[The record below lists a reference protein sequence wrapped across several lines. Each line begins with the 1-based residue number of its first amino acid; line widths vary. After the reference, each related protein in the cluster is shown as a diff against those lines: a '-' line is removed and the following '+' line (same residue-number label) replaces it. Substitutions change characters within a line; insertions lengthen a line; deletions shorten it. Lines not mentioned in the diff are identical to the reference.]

1 MHYALR
7 TAFALLIFSDHCIR
21 GNDMH
26 FLRIFLKFIP
36 LIGITIGLTACGG
49 GNGNANTPAN
59 QQALIDE
66 INNRFP
72 YDPNQPLDQLFICTI
87 TGSVLIWYLDFH
99 SNSGIDLYTTLDT
112 GQNVFRTGGSYT
124 HQNNTLAI
132 SMVNDVVN
140 LNETSNQI
148 SVNMGMITSF
158 TTSVLDCETYGHR
171 YNAGEFSSVA
181 HYQCPISNIQAVSDD
196 ENAVEFVHSAVP
208 FSFAVSG
215 SSFRQRDRNVA
226 GMVNPLIQRGFG
238 IYRRDGNRM
247 YAYFARNQ
255 FDDFAYLSGDFGNA
269 DSTLTLDQTVVAGA
283 ACNRT

>member
-1 MHYALR
+1 MH
-7 TAFALLIFSDHCIR
+7 S
-21 GNDMH
+21 
-26 FLRIFLKFIP
+26 LRIFLKFIP
-36 LIGITIGLTACGG
+36 LIGITIWLTACGGGGG
-49 GNGNANTPAN
+49 GNGNANTPAD

-72 YDPNQPLDQLFICTI
+72 YVSNQPLDQLFICTI
-87 TGSVLIWYLDFH
+87 TGSVLIWYLDFL

-112 GQNVFRTGGSYT
+112 GQNVSRTGGSYT

-132 SMVNDVVN
+132 LMVNDVVN

-148 SVNMGMITSF
+148 SINMGMITSF
-158 TTSVLDCETYGHR
+158 TTTVLDCETYGHR
-171 YNAGEFSSVA
+171 YNATEFNSVT
-181 HYQCPISNIQAVSDD
+181 HYQCPISNIQAVSND
-196 ENAVEFVHSAVP
+196 ENAVEFVHSSVP
-208 FSFAVSG
+208 SSFAVFG

-226 GMVNPLIQRGFG
+226 GLVNPLIQRGFG